1 MTRLQAFQTKYPKY
15 KRVLSPQDRERIQLE
30 KEAKR
35 IADHSYWNGNGRY
48 QNIYD
53 LLYSQVP
60 FMGSAEDK
68 HIEAIRCVSAI
79 AYDIYNNGG
88 CNLVGQQ
95 HHEEDDYYILDLSW
109 GNYEDE
115 FKFIEDYLKDEE
127 RPYRDANN
135 TELGMLV
142 LDCTNWGGWNNNDL
156 VKLERIINRVIRKAY
171 ESGITRRIEQRDD
184 TLA

>member
-1 MTRLQAFQTKYPKY
+1 MTRLQAFQAKYPNHK
-15 KRVLSPQDRERIQLE
+15 KTLSPQDKERIQLE
-30 KEAKR
+30 KEANR
-35 IADHSYWNGNGRY
+35 IVTHSYWDGNGRY

-60 FMGSAEDK
+60 FVGRADNE

-95 HHEEDDYYILDLSW
+95 HQEEEDYYTYNISW
-109 GNYEDE
+109 GNYEEE
-115 FKFIEDYLKDEE
+115 FKFIEDYLNDDY
-127 RPYRDANN
+127 RPYRNANN
-135 TELGMLV
+135 SELGTLV
-142 LDCTNWGGWNNNDL
+142 LDCANWGGYNNNDL

-171 ESGITRRIEQRDD
+171 ESGITKRIEQRDD